1 MDKKSI
7 RTTIIASG
15 LAGLAAFGGLTL
27 AANAETKAPAPGI
40 TASQTQGTANDK
52 ETTDDQSGAQVT
64 GTVKAP
70 QSQTELSGQA
80 EHDALAGLAKVS
92 QSDAEKAALT
102 AVPGG
107 TVSSAQLEEVD
118 GYVVWQ
124 VHVKD
129 AGGAVTQVT
138 IDAGDAKVLAQ
149 ESDNDGERDDA
160 SESKSGSESAS
171 ETGETPEASPTR

>member
-15 LAGLAAFGGLTL
+15 LAGLAAVGGLTL
-27 AANAETKAPAPGI
+27 AANAETKAPTPGV
-40 TASQTQGTANDK
+40 TASQTQGATNDK
-52 ETTDDQSGAQVT
+52 ETTDDQAGAQVT

-92 QSDAEKAALT
+92 QADAEKAAT
-102 AVPGG
+102 GAVSGS
-107 TVSSAQLEEVD
+107 TVVSAELEDVD
-118 GYVVWQ
+118 GWVAWQ

-138 IDAGDAKVLAQ
+138 VDAGDAKILAQ
-149 ESDNDGERDDA
+149 EADNDGEQNEA
-160 SESKSGSESAS
+160 SESKSGPESAA
-171 ETGETPEASPTR
+171 ETGHTPEASPTR